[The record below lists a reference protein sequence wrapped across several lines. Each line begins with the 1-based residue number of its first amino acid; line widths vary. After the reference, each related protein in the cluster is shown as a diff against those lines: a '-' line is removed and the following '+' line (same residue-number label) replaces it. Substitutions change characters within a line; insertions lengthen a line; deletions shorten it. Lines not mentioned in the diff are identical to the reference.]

1 MIPRQFEQW
10 PPLHL
15 LLVLGGLRE
24 STPANGLDVRLSPL
38 PDGGQLDGQESA
50 GGIDLCVAEDVL
62 EVDLAHGRTFVGLH
76 KWNTNL
82 RSPSNQLDSATTQVE
97 VGIAAQRA
105 LSAGSSHEV
114 ATIEVR
120 VEKTHVERVGY
131 M

>member
-1 MIPRQFEQW
+1 MIPRRFEQW

-15 LLVLGGLRE
+15 SLFLGGLGE
-24 STPANGLDVRLSPL
+24 SAPANGLNVRLSPL
-38 PDGGQLDGQESA
+38 PDGGQLDGQERA

-62 EVDLAHGRTFVGLH
+62 EVNLAHRRTFVGLH

-82 RSPSNQLDSATTQVE
+82 RSPSHQLDSATTQVE

-105 LSAGSSHEV
+105 LLAGCSHEV

-120 VEKTHVERVGY
+120 VEKTHVERVEC